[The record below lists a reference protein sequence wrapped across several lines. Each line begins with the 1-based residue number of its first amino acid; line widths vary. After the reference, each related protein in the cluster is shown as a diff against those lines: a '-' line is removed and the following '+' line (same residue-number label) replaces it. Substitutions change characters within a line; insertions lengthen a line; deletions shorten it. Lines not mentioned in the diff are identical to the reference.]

1 MIKIKNEKKY
11 LDEIYKLETEIF
23 KESAYSYEEIEKI
36 STNERYQIFLFL
48 EETIKGYII
57 IYDSY
62 DVYEIMKIAVKMDVR
77 NKKIGTKI
85 LDYIKSKLDK
95 PILLEVREGNKT
107 AREFYKKNGFLEYG
121 KRKNYYRDN
130 ENAILMSYNN

>member
-1 MIKIKNEKKY
+1 MIEIKNEKKY
-11 LDEIYKLETEIF
+11 LNEVCELEREIF
-23 KESAYSYEEIEKI
+23 EKSAYSYKELEEMYENEK
-36 STNERYQIFLFL
+36 YQIYVII
-48 EETIKGYII
+48 EEVVKGYII
-57 IYDSY
+57 VYDSY
-62 DVYEIMKIAVKMDVR
+62 DVYEIMKIATKKEER
-77 NKKIGTKI
+77 NKKIGTRA

-95 PILLEVREGNKT
+95 PILLEVREGNKA

>member
-48 EETIKGYII
+48 EEMIKGYII

-62 DVYEIMKIAVKMDVR
+62 DVYEIMKIAVKIDVR
-77 NKKIGTKI
+77 NKKIGTKM
-85 LDYIKSKLDK
+85 LNYIKSKLDK